1 MTAPIPVSDNE
12 FDEQVLKADTLVL
25 VDFWADWCGPCKMI
39 APSIDELAEELEG
52 KVKFTKVDVD
62 ENPDIAMK
70 YGIRGIP
77 TLLVFKDGAPVDQLV
92 GAHPKST
99 IKKRLESALQ
109 NDLKLR
115 KFKKGK
121 EKIAISG

>member
-12 FDEQVLKADTLVL
+12 FDEQVLKADTPVL

-39 APSIDELAEELEG
+39 APSIDELAEELDG

-92 GAHPKST
+92 GAHPKAT
-99 IKKRLESALQ
+99 IKKRLESAL
-109 NDLKLR
+109 
-115 KFKKGK
+115 
-121 EKIAISG
+121 

>member
-1 MTAPIPVSDNE
+1 MTAPIPVSDTE
-12 FDEQVLKADTLVL
+12 FDEQVLKADTPVL

-39 APSIDELAEELEG
+39 APSIDELAEELDG

-92 GAHPKST
+92 GAHPKAT
-99 IKKRLESALQ
+99 IKKRLESAL
-109 NDLKLR
+109 
-115 KFKKGK
+115 
-121 EKIAISG
+121 